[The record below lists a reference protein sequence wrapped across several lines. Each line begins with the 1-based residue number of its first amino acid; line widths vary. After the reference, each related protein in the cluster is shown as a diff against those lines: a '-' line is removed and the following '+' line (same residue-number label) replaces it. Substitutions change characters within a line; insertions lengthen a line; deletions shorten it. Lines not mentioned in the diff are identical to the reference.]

1 MGIVNRTPDSFYD
14 GGRCMADDDAI
25 AHAERLVAQG
35 ADLVDI
41 GAESTRPGSDA
52 VSAEEQIR
60 RVGPLVK
67 HLVDRGVLVS
77 IDTTAPRVA
86 AQALD
91 DGAVLVNSV
100 SLEPARELAQ
110 LATERGAALSLMHCR
125 GLMKDMT
132 GFSEYPDDAYGDVVA
147 EVAVELRHAA
157 DRALHTGLRAD
168 ALLLDPGLGFAKNAN
183 QSLAL
188 CARLDEL
195 CALGFPILVG
205 PSRKS
210 FVAHAA
216 PRHGLGED
224 SVASLPPPDQ
234 RLGGSLA
241 AALAC
246 ARRGASILRVHDV
259 AATRQALD
267 VEHAISSSANR
278 ATQPKRAEA
287 KAHA

>member
-1 MGIVNRTPDSFYD
+1 MGIVNCTPDSFYD
-14 GGRCMADDDAI
+14 GGRCMADHDAI
-25 AHAERLVAQG
+25 AHAERLIAEG
-35 ADLVDI
+35 ADLVDV
-41 GAESTRPGSDA
+41 GAESTRPGSEA
-52 VSAEEQIR
+52 VSAEEQIAR
-60 RVGPLVK
+60 LGPLVK
-67 HLVDRGVLVS
+67 HLADKGVLVS
-77 IDTTAPRVA
+77 IDTTAPLVA
-86 AQALD
+86 AHALD

-110 LATERGAALSLMHCR
+110 LVTERGATLSLMHCR
-125 GLMKDMT
+125 GVMKNMT
-132 GFSEYPDDAYGDVVA
+132 GFSEYPDDAYGDVVT
-147 EVAVELRHAA
+147 EVAAELRSAA
-157 DRALHTGLRAD
+157 ERALSAGLRAD
-168 ALLLDPGLGFAKNAN
+168 ALILDPGLGFAKNAD

-216 PRHGLGED
+216 ARNGHVHGRSAER
-224 SVASLPPPDQ
+224 PPPEQ

-267 VEHAISSSANR
+267 VEHAIVGSANR
-278 ATQPKRAEA
+278 HAGSSRSEA
-287 KAHA
+287 PAHA